1 MWLAADDFGEMAVA
15 RRKKG
20 GLPAGTGEA
29 ELSQGGGTEDSFVHI
44 GALARAVVERIQ
56 DRAKRAAP
64 CVEPDEAPA
73 GRSVATRAGRRRQIE

>member
-1 MWLAADDFGEMAVA
+1 MWLAAEDRGGCTVA
-15 RRKKG
+15 GGKKG

-29 ELSQGGGTEDSFVHI
+29 ELSQGGGTEDSFIHI
-44 GALARAVVERIQ
+44 GALARAVVDRIS

-73 GRSVATRAGRRRQIE
+73 GKSVAARAGRRRQIE

>member
-1 MWLAADDFGEMAVA
+1 MLALSAIDLGGCTVLSMDRE
-15 RRKKG
+15 
-20 GLPAGTGEA
+20 GLPAEAGEA
-29 ELSQGGGTEDSFVHI
+29 SWSQVEGDDTFRHI